1 MRYNYRYRYRASK
14 APFLTGTCEEYGVG
28 DASECGTGFASLY
41 HIDVTEGNVN
51 LRKNDKR
58 QVVYPNISFACS
70 GTVRKWIIGAE
81 WEGNS
86 DAYTEL
92 QIWRRS
98 SGSVYTKVGSTT
110 IMVGAENDSQLYEY
124 PLETPLAFQEGDILG
139 YVQPDK
145 DDSEL
150 DLYLENSRRLTAYR
164 NTVDQ
169 LEPPT
174 GPFDIS
180 DADDD
185 SQYPLITV
193 VTGIPARD

>member
-1 MRYNYRYRYRASK
+1 MHPSLA
-14 APFLTGTCEEYGVG
+14 GTCEEYGVG
-28 DASECGTGFASLY
+28 DVSECGMGFASLY
-41 HIDVTEGNVN
+41 HIDVTEDNVD
-51 LRKNDKR
+51 LHEHDRR
-58 QVVYPNISFACS
+58 QLVHPNISFGCD
-70 GTVRKWIIGAE
+70 GTIRRWIVGAKWR
-81 WEGNS
+81 GNS

-110 IMVGAENDSQLYEY
+110 IMVGAENGSQLYEY
-124 PLETPLAFQEGDILG
+124 SLQTPLAFQEGDILG
-139 YVQPDK
+139 YFQPDK

-150 DLYLENSRRLTAYR
+150 DLYLENSKRLIGYR

-180 DADDD
+180 AADDD
-185 SQYPLITV
+185 DSHHPLIAV
-193 VTGIPARD
+193 VTGTLTSD

>member
-1 MRYNYRYRYRASK
+1 M
-14 APFLTGTCEEYGVG
+14 
-28 DASECGTGFASLY
+28 
-41 HIDVTEGNVN
+41 TEGNVD
-51 LRKNDKR
+51 LHDHSKR
-58 QVVYPNISFACS
+58 QVVYPSISFACN
-70 GTVRKWIIGAE
+70 GTIHKWIIGAK

-92 QIWRRS
+92 QVWRRS

-110 IMVGAENDSQLYEY
+110 IIVGAENDSQLYEY
-124 PLETPLAFQEGDILG
+124 PLENSLAFQEGDILG
-139 YVQPDK
+139 YFQPNEEN
-145 DDSEL
+145 SEL

-185 SQYPLITV
+185 DSHYPLIAV
-193 VTGIPARD
+193 VTGILPVISV